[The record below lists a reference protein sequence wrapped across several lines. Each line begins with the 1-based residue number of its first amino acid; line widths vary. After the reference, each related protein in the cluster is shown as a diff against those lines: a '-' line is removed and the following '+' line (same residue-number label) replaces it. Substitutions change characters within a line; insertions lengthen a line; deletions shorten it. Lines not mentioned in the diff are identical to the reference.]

1 MTERRS
7 AIPSGTTARRAL
19 DIVGATLGLIVTA
32 PLLLAAAIGIRL
44 SSRGPVLFRAP
55 RAGVGGSTFLMYK
68 LRTMHV
74 ATVAGHRITTER
86 DPRVFALGAWL
97 RRTKIDE
104 LPQLVNVLRG
114 EMALVGP
121 RPEDPV
127 LVERHYT
134 AWQRETLRVRPG
146 LTSPGSLYYDAGA
159 KRLVEGDDPEMRYVR
174 DVLPLKL
181 ALDLVYVRRAS
192 LAYDLRLIARTVVFL
207 LATFTGRQA
216 FADPPELEEAR
227 RILARARS
235 RTASGSTPTPP
246 APQAVARSRGV
257 A

>member
-7 AIPSGTTARRAL
+7 PIPPGATARRAL
-19 DIVGATLGLIVTA
+19 DVAGALLGMIVAA
-32 PLLLAAAIGIRL
+32 PLLAAAAIGIRL
-44 SSRGPVLFRAP
+44 SSRGPILYRAP

-74 ATVAGHRITTER
+74 MTVAGHRITTER
-86 DPRVFALGAWL
+86 DPRVFALGAFL

-104 LPQLVNVLRG
+104 LPQLLNVLRG

-159 KRLVEGDDPEMRYVR
+159 KRLVEGDDPEERYVR

-192 LAYDLRLIARTVVFL
+192 LAYDLRLIGRTVVFL
-207 LATFTGRQA
+207 LGTFAGRQA
-216 FADPPELEEAR
+216 FPDPPELEEAR
-227 RILARARS
+227 RILARVGGH
-235 RTASGSTPTPP
+235 TASGNGSAPT
-246 APQAVARSRGV
+246 APQAAARSRGV